1 MEKFFNKV
9 DRVIEKVGDWALLVS
24 GILILVIGLI
34 TTYGVGKRYIFR
46 SPDPYTYELSI
57 IFLVACILLCLPAI
71 QWNRRNLRVD
81 FILQH
86 LPPKWRDIIG
96 EVFTS
101 LLAVLFVSIIIWKS
115 WGAFQYSFSVGET
128 SQSAWQEPLWPM
140 KLLVPVCMGWL
151 WLTLISQLAHAVIH
165 IIRGTTREDTRIQ
178 L

>member
-1 MEKFFNKV
+1 VKRFLVKL

-34 TTYGVGKRYIFR
+34 TTYGVGKRYIFHN
-46 SPDPYTYELSI
+46 PDPYTYELSI

-81 FILQH
+81 FILMH
-86 LPPKWRDIIG
+86 LPQKWQNIIG

-101 LLAVLFVSIIIWKS
+101 VLAIVFVSIIIWKS
-115 WGAFQYSFSVGET
+115 WGAFLYSFDVGET
-128 SQSAWQEPLWPM
+128 SQSAWQEPLWPV

-151 WLTLISQLAHAVIH
+151 WLTLLSQLVHAGIH
-165 IIRGTTREDTRIQ
+165 LARGTTREDTRIQ